1 MPDMIVVDT
10 DILIDTGR
18 GVEEALV
25 YLDRVEERFSVSI
38 SAVTEMELI
47 IGCRNKDELR
57 SLEAFLNRFQ
67 RIELDGDITDTAVD
81 LLKRYRLSHGLLI
94 ADALIAATA
103 ISRGVNLVSKNQRDY
118 RFIEELHLLPYPTP
132 LP

>member
-1 MPDMIVVDT
+1 MIVVDT

>member
-1 MPDMIVVDT
+1 MIVVDT

-25 YLDRVEERFSVSI
+25 YLVRIEERFSVSI

-57 SLEAFLNRFQ
+57 SLEVFLDRFQ
-67 RIELDGDITDTAVD
+67 RIELDGEITNTAVD

-103 ISRGVNLVSKNQRDY
+103 ISRDANLLSKNQRDY

>member
-1 MPDMIVVDT
+1 MIVVDT
-10 DILIDTGR
+10 DILIDAGR

-25 YLDRVEERFSVSI
+25 YLDRIEERFSVSI

-103 ISRGVNLVSKNQRDY
+103 ISRDASLVSKNQRDY
-118 RFIEELHLLPYPTP
+118 RFIEDLHLLPYPIP